1 MKNGC
6 AGGEGA
12 LRRGCRGPDGGCG
25 KSRKTASQRKAW
37 CWGGGDKGR
46 CRGGSRLPPWNQAA
60 RGNWVQV
67 QQQIP
72 ICVLRWWRRSVEE
85 DFNEESWLTQTVTSS
100 HLSAPGVQMK
110 LNREEPSPSPELHL
124 DGKQLMTKHCKF
136 PADQNWQCQKPSHRF
151 LRFPIT
157 HWSTHKPHNSNA
169 HILQITCFFLGL
181 WNENK
186 VSQTKILQD
195 YIKYRQKYRPVP
207 PLGLLV
213 DPPMVSISKFHVTS
227 FSGYHIYKIFRK
239 PDLWRWPWGWVH

>member
-1 MKNGC
+1 
-6 AGGEGA
+6 
-12 LRRGCRGPDGGCG
+12 
-25 KSRKTASQRKAW
+25 
-37 CWGGGDKGR
+37 
-46 CRGGSRLPPWNQAA
+46 
-60 RGNWVQV
+60 
-67 QQQIP
+67 
-72 ICVLRWWRRSVEE
+72 
-85 DFNEESWLTQTVTSS
+85 
-100 HLSAPGVQMK
+100 
-110 LNREEPSPSPELHL
+110 
-124 DGKQLMTKHCKF
+124 MTKHCKF

-157 HWSTHKPHNSNA
+157 HGSTHKPHNSNA

-239 PDLWRWPWGWVH
+239 PDLWRWPWGWVHWWGIYHFWADFMLNVSQQIYQWMGLTVLPLFFFMWNL

>member
-1 MKNGC
+1 
-6 AGGEGA
+6 
-12 LRRGCRGPDGGCG
+12 
-25 KSRKTASQRKAW
+25 
-37 CWGGGDKGR
+37 
-46 CRGGSRLPPWNQAA
+46 
-60 RGNWVQV
+60 
-67 QQQIP
+67 
-72 ICVLRWWRRSVEE
+72 
-85 DFNEESWLTQTVTSS
+85 
-100 HLSAPGVQMK
+100 
-110 LNREEPSPSPELHL
+110 
-124 DGKQLMTKHCKF
+124 MTKHCKF

-157 HWSTHKPHNSNA
+157 HWSTHKPHNSNSLIPSKA

-213 DPPMVSISKFHVTS
+213 DPPIVSISKFHVTS

-239 PDLWRWPWGWVH
+239 PDLTSDVGLEVEFTNIWTPRSLIDPPMVSISKCYML

>member
-1 MKNGC
+1 MSKKDITSWSQYQSKEENINM
-6 AGGEGA
+6 
-12 LRRGCRGPDGGCG
+12 RRLNIY
-25 KSRKTASQRKAW
+25 T
-37 CWGGGDKGR
+37 
-46 CRGGSRLPPWNQAA
+46 
-60 RGNWVQV
+60 
-67 QQQIP
+67 
-72 ICVLRWWRRSVEE
+72 SVW
-85 DFNEESWLTQTVTSS
+85 FTSTS
-100 HLSAPGVQMK
+100 KYSG
-110 LNREEPSPSPELHL
+110 L